1 MWGPTGRGAWMEG
14 AHSSREMRPDSMGP
28 LHKNESGEPPP
39 GLCRQRRRRKERQ
52 HLLPAQCPP
61 IIYLQRRRAL
71 VRKNAHLRESLY
83 PSVLLFQDTTTPQ
96 ERGNTGKE
104 GLIRAA
110 LPPPLCFLF
119 PAATYSQVTQLH
131 SSGIRETPML
141 GLKGE
146 KGVAVRRKR
155 EEEKSWLLNQ
165 HFPDPLR
172 LAGWLAA
179 ARSWR
184 MDGGCRFAAWTRK
197 VRARIGEESKNC
209 EVARRNRNLA
219 RALRG
224 GKEGH

>member
-1 MWGPTGRGAWMEG
+1 MRWGPTGRGAWMEG

-52 HLLPAQCPP
+52 HLLPACPVPTYYLFAAASSVSAKECAFKRISLSVGPSISRHNYTSRKRKDRKGRVNSCCPP
-61 IIYLQRRRAL
+61 SPFMFPIPRG
-71 VRKNAHLRESLY
+71 HL
-83 PSVLLFQDTTTPQ
+83 
-96 ERGNTGKE
+96 
-104 GLIRAA
+104 
-110 LPPPLCFLF
+110 LPG
-119 PAATYSQVTQLH
+119 YST

-172 LAGWLAA
+172 LAGWLA
-179 ARSWR
+179 
-184 MDGGCRFAAWTRK
+184 GCSTAD
-197 VRARIGEESKNC
+197 
-209 EVARRNRNLA
+209 
-219 RALRG
+219 
-224 GKEGH
+224 